1 MRIEGNEEAIGAVR
15 GIKKDIPAEY
25 GVLIQKFRLIDDT
38 FFNVCFDNLMMGR
51 IFSTSTVRT
60 AMIRRSGRAV
70 NVDRSS
76 ASFGFDLRDV
86 FAYDLLTN
94 QLRALHL
101 LLG

>member
-1 MRIEGNEEAIGAVR
+1 MERV
-15 GIKKDIPAEY
+15 
-25 GVLIQKFRLIDDT
+25 
-38 FFNVCFDNLMMGR
+38 VCFTMWSESSKSFSDRLMMEH
-51 IFSTSTVRT
+51 ISSTSMARI
-60 AMIRRSGRAV
+60 AMIHRSGRAV

>member
-1 MRIEGNEEAIGAVR
+1 MTSTELTALCTMWIESSKSFSDR
-15 GIKKDIPAEY
+15 
-25 GVLIQKFRLIDDT
+25 
-38 FFNVCFDNLMMGR
+38 LMMER
-51 IFSTSTVRT
+51 ISSTSTARI

>member
-1 MRIEGNEEAIGAVR
+1 MTSTELAARCTMWSESSKSFSDR
-15 GIKKDIPAEY
+15 
-25 GVLIQKFRLIDDT
+25 
-38 FFNVCFDNLMMGR
+38 LMMEHIFFTSMVR
-51 IFSTSTVRT
+51 IV
-60 AMIRRSGRAV
+60 MIRRSGRAV

>member
-1 MRIEGNEEAIGAVR
+1 MTSTELAARSIMWSESSKSFSDRLMMERI
-15 GIKKDIPAEY
+15 
-25 GVLIQKFRLIDDT
+25 
-38 FFNVCFDNLMMGR
+38 FFTSMGR
-51 IFSTSTVRT
+51 IV
-60 AMIRRSGRAV
+60 MIRRSGRAV